1 MFNINNKPQNTQL
14 YSYLE
19 QGFGMTNTQKIQRV
33 SALMHA
39 LCVLILIFFPLFLLW
54 FFMDLERF
62 NGTLEYL
69 GNTLRPETIALP
81 YRILSFIISMVPVA
95 LLMWGLF
102 HLMALFELFRKAVFF
117 SEANARLLHK
127 FAMMLFFST
136 LASPIARALVSVAV
150 TINNPPG
157 QRAVVVNIE
166 SGDLNSLF
174 VATVFLAVAWVMRE
188 AHALA
193 QENAEFV

>member
-1 MFNINNKPQNTQL
+1 
-14 YSYLE
+14 
-19 QGFGMTNTQKIQRV
+19 
-33 SALMHA
+33 MHA

>member
-1 MFNINNKPQNTQL
+1 
-14 YSYLE
+14 
-19 QGFGMTNTQKIQRV
+19 MTNTHKIQRV
-33 SALMHA
+33 SVLMSTI
-39 LCVLILIFFPLFLLW
+39 CLILIWILPLLLLLIW
-54 FFMDLERF
+54 VYLERL
-62 NGTLEYL
+62 NVPLELVGIETTYQRL
-69 GNTLRPETIALP
+69 GNVLRPETIALP
-81 YRILSFIISMVPVA
+81 YRILGFIISMVPVA
-95 LLMWGLF
+95 LLMWGLL
-102 HLMALFELFRKAVFF
+102 HLRALFELFRKAVFF

-136 LASPIARALVSVAV
+136 LASPIARALVSVAL
-150 TINNPPG
+150 TINNPPE

-166 SGDLNSLF
+166 TGDLNSLF

>member
-1 MFNINNKPQNTQL
+1 
-14 YSYLE
+14 
-19 QGFGMTNTQKIQRV
+19 MTNTQKIQRV
-33 SALMHA
+33 SALMSA
-39 LCVLILIFFPLFLLW
+39 LCVLIVILLPLLLLW
-54 FFMDLERF
+54 IWVDFERI
-62 NGTLEYL
+62 NGTLEYI
-69 GNTLRPETIALP
+69 GNALRPETIALP

-95 LLMWGLF
+95 LLMWGLL
-102 HLMALFELFRKAVFF
+102 HLRALFELFRKAVFF

-157 QRAVVVNIE
+157 QRAVVVNIG

>member
-1 MFNINNKPQNTQL
+1 
-14 YSYLE
+14 
-19 QGFGMTNTQKIQRV
+19 MTNTQKIQRV

-81 YRILSFIISMVPVA
+81 YRILGFIISMVPVA

>member
-1 MFNINNKPQNTQL
+1 
-14 YSYLE
+14 
-19 QGFGMTNTQKIQRV
+19 MTNTQKIQRV
-33 SALMHA
+33 SALMSA
-39 LCVLILIFFPLFLLW
+39 LCVLIVILLPLLLLW
-54 FFMDLERF
+54 IWVDFERT
-62 NGTLEYL
+62 NGTLEYI
-69 GNTLRPETIALP
+69 GNALRPETIALP
-81 YRILSFIISMVPVA
+81 YRILGFIIRMVPVS

-127 FAMMLFFST
+127 SSMMLFFST

-150 TINNPPG
+150 TINNPSG

>member
-1 MFNINNKPQNTQL
+1 
-14 YSYLE
+14 
-19 QGFGMTNTQKIQRV
+19 MTNTHKIQRV
-33 SALMHA
+33 SVLMSTI
-39 LCVLILIFFPLFLLW
+39 CLILVWVLPLLLLLIW
-54 FFMDLERF
+54 VYFERL
-62 NGTLEYL
+62 NVPLEYL
-69 GNTLRPETIALP
+69 GNALRPETIALP
-81 YRILSFIISMVPVA
+81 YRILGFTISMVPVA
-95 LLMWGLF
+95 LLMWGLL
-102 HLMALFELFRKAVFF
+102 HLRALFGLFRKAVFF

-136 LASPIARALVSVAV
+136 LASPIARALVSVAL

-166 SGDLNSLF
+166 TGDLNSLF

>member
-1 MFNINNKPQNTQL
+1 
-14 YSYLE
+14 
-19 QGFGMTNTQKIQRV
+19 MTNTQKIQRV
-33 SALMHA
+33 SALMSA
-39 LCVLILIFFPLFLLW
+39 LCVLIVILLPLLLLVVW
-54 FFMDLERF
+54 VFVSNG

-69 GNTLRPETIALP
+69 GDELRPETIALP
-81 YRILSFIISMVPVA
+81 YRILGFIISMVPVA
-95 LLMWGLF
+95 LLMWGLL
-102 HLMALFELFRKAVFF
+102 HLRALFELFRKAVFF

-157 QRAVVVNIE
+157 QRAVVVNIG

-188 AHALA
+188 AHTLA